1 MHRHGYKG
9 RKFGRERDQRR
20 ALRRGL
26 MLALVERQAIT
37 TTLPKAKDIRADFEK
52 IVTKARK
59 GGLANRRAV
68 IAKLG
73 NVEAGNLLVDVIAPQ
88 IKRNSGYV
96 RIVKL
101 NEYRTGDNAEMARL
115 EFVDAIELQQVATAG
130 SSEQEAVSSDQEAEV
145 GSEELESKKPASKAK
160 VAARGDK

>member
-73 NVEAGNLLVDVIAPQ
+73 SVDAGNLLVDVIAPQ
-88 IKRNSGYV
+88 IKRDSGYV

-101 NEYRTGDNAEMARL
+101 NEYRVGDNAEMARI
-115 EFVDAIELQQVATAG
+115 EFVDPITTSKEDGEGQAEDSAKEEKV
-130 SSEQEAVSSDQEAEV
+130 SSEQKPTKK
-145 GSEELESKKPASKAK
+145 ESKK
-160 VAARGDK
+160 

>member
-1 MHRHGYKG
+1 
-9 RKFGRERDQRR
+9 
-20 ALRRGL
+20 

-73 NVEAGNLLVDVIAPQ
+73 SVDAGNLLVDVIAPQ
-88 IKRNSGYV
+88 IKRDSGYV

-101 NEYRTGDNAEMARL
+101 NEYRVGDNAEMARI
-115 EFVDAIELQQVATAG
+115 EFVDPITTSKEDGEGQAEDSAKEEKV
-130 SSEQEAVSSDQEAEV
+130 SSEQKPTKK
-145 GSEELESKKPASKAK
+145 ESKK
-160 VAARGDK
+160 